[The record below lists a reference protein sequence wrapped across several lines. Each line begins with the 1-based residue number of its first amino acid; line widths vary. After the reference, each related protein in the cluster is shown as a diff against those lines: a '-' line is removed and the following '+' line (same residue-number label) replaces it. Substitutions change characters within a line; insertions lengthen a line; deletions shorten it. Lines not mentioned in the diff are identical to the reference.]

1 MKIPRM
7 TVITLGVADLARST
21 AFYRGIFSTPPVTQ
35 YEGVTFIPLPGVW
48 LSLYPLEKLAED
60 IGTEIT
66 LPALQHGHH
75 AVPSLTPLVQS
86 ARSEASGA
94 YLAGRRGDEH
104 HASAHPDHATGSP
117 RLAAFRG
124 FTLAYNAR
132 SKEEVMS
139 IFARAAEAGAHIA
152 KAPQDTFWGGYS
164 GYFTDPDG
172 NYWEVAWGPMFE
184 FSEQGD
190 LRFKA

>member
-7 TVITLGVADLARST
+7 TVITLGVSDLARAT
-21 AFYRGIFSTPPVTQ
+21 AFYREIFATPPITEH
-35 YEGVTFIPLPGVW
+35 EGVTFVPLPGVW

-60 IGTEIT
+60 IGEEVT
-66 LPALQHGHH
+66 LPA
-75 AVPSLTPLVQS
+75 
-86 ARSEASGA
+86 
-94 YLAGRRGDEH
+94 AG
-104 HASAHPDHATGSP
+104 
-117 RLAAFRG
+117 AFRG

-132 SKEEVMS
+132 SKEEIMG
-139 IFARAAEAGAHIA
+139 IFVRAADAGAHIA
-152 KAPQDTFWGGYS
+152 KAPQDTFWGGFS

-172 NYWEVAWGPMFE
+172 HYWEVAWGPMFV